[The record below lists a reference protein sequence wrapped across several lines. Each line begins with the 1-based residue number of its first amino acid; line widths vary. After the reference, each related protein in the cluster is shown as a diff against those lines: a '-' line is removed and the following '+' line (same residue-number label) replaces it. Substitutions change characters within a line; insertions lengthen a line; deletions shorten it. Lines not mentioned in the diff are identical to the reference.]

1 MKEMVTTRFAPSPT
15 GNLHIGG
22 CRTLLYNWLFAK
34 KHNGKLILRIE
45 DTDLKRSTDAA
56 IQNILEGI
64 KWLGLNW
71 DDEIAYQSANI
82 NRHREIAFQLL
93 ENGKAYKCYCTEEEL
108 GEMREEAIKKKKSAF
123 YNNKWRDREPNEKDK
138 NIKPVIRI
146 KTPLGGI
153 TEINDSVQGTVR
165 FENED
170 LDDFIIL
177 RSDESPTYLLAS
189 AVDDHDMGVTH
200 IIRGDDHL
208 NNAARQYHIFKA
220 MNWKIPEYT
229 HIPLIHSPD
238 GAKLSKRDGALSVSD
253 YKSEGFLSKAILNYL
268 LRLGWSYGDKE
279 YFSQDEMIEYFD
291 VKNIHKSPARL
302 DHKKLLSINSY
313 YLNTESDSAIIE
325 LISLSKGVEIPI
337 ENQEKIKLIL
347 EHVKTKSKT
356 LNELIELIEY
366 LLIAR
371 PPIIDSVMMELLNP
385 EKIKLLDFFYRD
397 LSSIKDWSIQEIT
410 YLFEKFTNDQNIKL
424 IDIAKPLRVALT
436 GRIVPTGIYELIY
449 ALGKEDTLTRI
460 SQHLYK

>member
-56 IQNILEGI
+56 LQNILEGI

-82 NRHREIAFQLL
+82 NRHREIALQLL

-229 HIPLIHSPD
+229 HIPLIHSSD

-279 YFSQDEMIEYFD
+279 YFSKDEMIKYFD
-291 VKNIHKSPARL
+291 IKNIHKSPARL

-366 LLIAR
+366 LLIVR
-371 PPIIDSVMMELLNP
+371 PPIIDSVMMEHLNS

-424 IDIAKPLRVALT
+424 IDIAKPLRIVLT

>member
-56 IQNILEGI
+56 LQNILEGI

-82 NRHREIAFQLL
+82 NRHREIALQLL

-229 HIPLIHSPD
+229 HIPLIHSSD

-371 PPIIDSVMMELLNP
+371 PPIIDSVMMELLNS

-424 IDIAKPLRVALT
+424 IDIAKPLRIVLT

>member
-229 HIPLIHSPD
+229 HIPLIHSSD

-371 PPIIDSVMMELLNP
+371 PPIIDSVMMELLNS

-424 IDIAKPLRVALT
+424 IDIAKPLRIVLT

>member
-45 DTDLKRSTDAA
+45 DTDLKRSTNAA

-371 PPIIDSVMMELLNP
+371 PPIIDSVMMELLNS

-424 IDIAKPLRVALT
+424 IDIAKPLRIVLT

>member
-1 MKEMVTTRFAPSPT
+1 MVTTRFAPSPT

-56 IQNILEGI
+56 LQNILEGI

-82 NRHREIAFQLL
+82 NRHREIALQLL

-229 HIPLIHSPD
+229 HIPLIHSSD

-279 YFSQDEMIEYFD
+279 YFSEDEMVKYFD

-302 DHKKLLSINSY
+302 DNKKLLSINSY
-313 YLNTESDSAIIE
+313 YLNAENEDTIIE
-325 LISLSKGVEIPI
+325 LISQSKGVEIPI

-371 PPIIDSVMMELLNP
+371 PPIIDNVMMELLNS

-424 IDIAKPLRVALT
+424 IDIAKPLRIVLT

>member
-56 IQNILEGI
+56 LQNILEGI
-64 KWLGLNW
+64 KWLGLDW

-82 NRHREIAFQLL
+82 NRHREIALQLL
-93 ENGKAYKCYCTEEEL
+93 ENGKAYRCYCTEEEL
-108 GEMREEAIKKKKSAF
+108 SEMREESIKKKKSSF
-123 YNNKWRDREPNEKDK
+123 YNNKWRDRDPNEKDK
-138 NIKPVIRI
+138 NIKSVIRI

-153 TEINDSVQGTVR
+153 TEIDDSVQGTVR

-220 MNWKIPEYT
+220 MNWKMPEYT
-229 HIPLIHSPD
+229 HIPLIHSSD
-238 GAKLSKRDGALSVSD
+238 GAKLSKRDGVLSVSD

-371 PPIIDSVMMELLNP
+371 PPIIDSDMMELLNS
-385 EKIKLLDFFYRD
+385 EKIKLLDYFYRD

-424 IDIAKPLRVALT
+424 IDIAKPLRIALT

>member
-56 IQNILEGI
+56 LQNILEGI

-82 NRHREIAFQLL
+82 NRHREIALQLL

-229 HIPLIHSPD
+229 HIPLIHSSD

-302 DHKKLLSINSY
+302 DHKKLLSTLIQK
-313 YLNTESDSAIIE
+313 AI
-325 LISLSKGVEIPI
+325 V
-337 ENQEKIKLIL
+337 Q
-347 EHVKTKSKT
+347 
-356 LNELIELIEY
+356 
-366 LLIAR
+366 
-371 PPIIDSVMMELLNP
+371 
-385 EKIKLLDFFYRD
+385 
-397 LSSIKDWSIQEIT
+397 
-410 YLFEKFTNDQNIKL
+410 
-424 IDIAKPLRVALT
+424 
-436 GRIVPTGIYELIY
+436 
-449 ALGKEDTLTRI
+449 
-460 SQHLYK
+460 

>member
-82 NRHREIAFQLL
+82 NRHREIALQLL

-229 HIPLIHSPD
+229 HIPLIHSSD

-371 PPIIDSVMMELLNP
+371 PPIIDSVMMELLNS

-424 IDIAKPLRVALT
+424 IDIAKPLRIVLT

>member
-56 IQNILEGI
+56 LQNILEGI

-82 NRHREIAFQLL
+82 NRHREIALQLL

-229 HIPLIHSPD
+229 HIPLIHSSD

-279 YFSQDEMIEYFD
+279 YFSKDEMIKYFD

-337 ENQEKIKLIL
+337 VNQEKIKLIL

-366 LLIAR
+366 LLIVR
-371 PPIIDSVMMELLNP
+371 PPIIDSVMMEHLNS

-424 IDIAKPLRVALT
+424 IDIAKPLRIVLT

>member
-1 MKEMVTTRFAPSPT
+1 MVTTRFAPSPT

-229 HIPLIHSPD
+229 HIPLIHSSD

-366 LLIAR
+366 LLIVR
-371 PPIIDSVMMELLNP
+371 PPIIDSVMMEHLNS

-424 IDIAKPLRVALT
+424 IDIAKPLRIVLT

>member
-1 MKEMVTTRFAPSPT
+1 MKEIVITRFAPSPT

-56 IQNILEGI
+56 LQNILEGI
-64 KWLGLNW
+64 NWLGLNW
-71 DDEIAYQSANI
+71 DDEIVYQSENI
-82 NRHREIAFQLL
+82 NRHREIALQLL
-93 ENGKAYKCYCTEEEL
+93 EEGKAYKCYCTEEEL
-108 GEMREEAIKKKKSAF
+108 VKMREEAIKKRKSSF
-123 YNNKWRDREPNEKDK
+123 YNNKWRDRVPNEKDK

-146 KTPLGGI
+146 KTPQSGT
-153 TEINDSVQGTVR
+153 TEINDSVQGAVR

-189 AVDDHDMGVTH
+189 SVDDHDMGVTH

-208 NNAARQYHIFKA
+208 NNAARQHHIFKA

-229 HIPLIHSPD
+229 HIPLIHSSD
-238 GAKLSKRDGALSVSD
+238 GTKLSKRDGAFSVLD

-279 YFSQDEMIEYFD
+279 YFSKDEMIKYFD

-302 DHKKLLSINSY
+302 DNKKLLSINSY
-313 YLNTESDSAIIE
+313 YLNTESDDAIIE
-325 LISLSKGVEIPI
+325 LISQSKGVAIPI
-337 ENQEKIKLIL
+337 EIQEKIKLIL

-366 LLIAR
+366 LLMAH
-371 PPIIDSVMMELLNP
+371 PPIIDSEMMELLNL
-385 EKIKLLDFFYRD
+385 EKIKLLEFFHRD
-397 LSSIKDWSIQEIT
+397 LSSIKDWNIREIT
-410 YLFEKFTNDQNIKL
+410 DLFEKFTNDQNIKL
-424 IDIAKPLRVALT
+424 IDIAKPLRIALT
-436 GRIVPTGIYELIY
+436 GRIVPTSIYDLIY
-449 ALGKEDTLTRI
+449 ALGKEDTLKRI

>member
-1 MKEMVTTRFAPSPT
+1 MKEMVITRFAPSPT

-56 IQNILEGI
+56 LQNILDGI

-71 DDEIAYQSANI
+71 DDEIAYQSDNI
-82 NRHREIAFQLL
+82 NRHREIALQLL
-93 ENGKAYKCYCTEEEL
+93 EEGKAYKCYCTEEEL
-108 GEMREEAIKKKKSAF
+108 IKMREEAIKKKKSSF
-123 YNNKWRDREPNEKDK
+123 YNNKWRDREPNVKDK

-146 KTPLGGI
+146 KTPQGGT
-153 TEINDSVQGTVR
+153 TEINDIVQGAVR

-189 AVDDHDMGVTH
+189 AVDDYDMGVTH

-208 NNAARQYHIFKA
+208 NNAARQYQIFKA

-229 HIPLIHSPD
+229 HIPLIHSSD
-238 GAKLSKRDGALSVSD
+238 GTKLSKRDGALSVSD

-279 YFSQDEMIEYFD
+279 YFLKDEMIKYFD

-302 DHKKLLSINSY
+302 DDKKLLSINSY
-313 YLNTESDSAIIE
+313 YLNAESEDAIIE
-325 LISLSKGVEIPI
+325 LISQSKGVEIPI
-337 ENQEKIKLIL
+337 ESQEKIKLIL

-366 LLIAR
+366 LLMGR
-371 PPIIDSVMMELLNP
+371 PPIIDSDMMEFLNS
-385 EKIKLLDFFYRD
+385 EKIKLLEFFYQD
-397 LSSIKDWSIQEIT
+397 LSLIKDWNIQEIT
-410 YLFEKFTNDQNIKL
+410 SLFDKFTNKQNIKL

-436 GRIVPTGIYELIY
+436 GRVVPTGIYELIY

-460 SQHLYK
+460 SQHLYN

>member
-1 MKEMVTTRFAPSPT
+1 M
-15 GNLHIGG
+15 
-22 CRTLLYNWLFAK
+22 
-34 KHNGKLILRIE
+34 
-45 DTDLKRSTDAA
+45 
-56 IQNILEGI
+56 
-64 KWLGLNW
+64 
-71 DDEIAYQSANI
+71 
-82 NRHREIAFQLL
+82 
-93 ENGKAYKCYCTEEEL
+93 
-108 GEMREEAIKKKKSAF
+108 
-123 YNNKWRDREPNEKDK
+123 
-138 NIKPVIRI
+138 IRI

-153 TEINDSVQGTVR
+153 TEINDSVQGTVH

-177 RSDESPTYLLAS
+177 RSDESPTYLPAS

-220 MNWKIPEYT
+220 MSWKIPEYT
-229 HIPLIHSPD
+229 HIPLIHSSD
-238 GAKLSKRDGALSVSD
+238 GAKLSKRDGALSISD

-279 YFSQDEMIEYFD
+279 YFSKDEMIKYFD

-313 YLNTESDSAIIE
+313 YLNAESDSAIIE
-325 LISLSKGVEIPI
+325 LISLSKGVEFPI
-337 ENQEKIKLIL
+337 VNQEKIKLIL

-366 LLIAR
+366 LLMVR
-371 PPIIDSVMMELLNP
+371 PPIIDSVMMELLNS

-397 LSSIKDWSIQEIT
+397 LSSIKD
-410 YLFEKFTNDQNIKL
+410 
-424 IDIAKPLRVALT
+424 
-436 GRIVPTGIYELIY
+436 
-449 ALGKEDTLTRI
+449 
-460 SQHLYK
+460 

>member
-1 MKEMVTTRFAPSPT
+1 M
-15 GNLHIGG
+15 
-22 CRTLLYNWLFAK
+22 
-34 KHNGKLILRIE
+34 
-45 DTDLKRSTDAA
+45 
-56 IQNILEGI
+56 
-64 KWLGLNW
+64 
-71 DDEIAYQSANI
+71 
-82 NRHREIAFQLL
+82 
-93 ENGKAYKCYCTEEEL
+93 
-108 GEMREEAIKKKKSAF
+108 
-123 YNNKWRDREPNEKDK
+123 
-138 NIKPVIRI
+138 
-146 KTPLGGI
+146 
-153 TEINDSVQGTVR
+153 
-165 FENED
+165 
-170 LDDFIIL
+170 
-177 RSDESPTYLLAS
+177 
-189 AVDDHDMGVTH
+189 
-200 IIRGDDHL
+200 
-208 NNAARQYHIFKA
+208 
-220 MNWKIPEYT
+220 
-229 HIPLIHSPD
+229 
-238 GAKLSKRDGALSVSD
+238 
-253 YKSEGFLSKAILNYL
+253 NYL

-279 YFSQDEMIEYFD
+279 YFSEDEMIKYFD

-313 YLNTESDSAIIE
+313 YLNTESDDAIIE

-366 LLIAR
+366 LLMAR
-371 PPIIDSVMMELLNP
+371 PPIIDSDMMEILNS

>member
-1 MKEMVTTRFAPSPT
+1 MVTTRFAPSPT

-56 IQNILEGI
+56 LQNILEGI

-82 NRHREIAFQLL
+82 NRHREIALQLL

-229 HIPLIHSPD
+229 HIPLIHSSD

-371 PPIIDSVMMELLNP
+371 PPIIDSVMMELLNS

-424 IDIAKPLRVALT
+424 IDIAKPLRIVLT

>member
-56 IQNILEGI
+56 LQNILEGI

-82 NRHREIAFQLL
+82 NRHREIALQLL

-229 HIPLIHSPD
+229 HIPLIHSSD

-279 YFSQDEMIEYFD
+279 YFSKDEMIKYFD

-366 LLIAR
+366 LLIVR
-371 PPIIDSVMMELLNP
+371 PPIIDSVMMELLNS

-424 IDIAKPLRVALT
+424 IDIAKPLRIVLT

>member
-229 HIPLIHSPD
+229 HIPLIHSSD

-366 LLIAR
+366 LLIVR
-371 PPIIDSVMMELLNP
+371 PPIIDSVMMEHLNS

-424 IDIAKPLRVALT
+424 IDIAKPLRIVLT

>member
-56 IQNILEGI
+56 LQNILEGI

-82 NRHREIAFQLL
+82 NRHREIALQLL

-371 PPIIDSVMMELLNP
+371 PPIIDSVMMELLNS

-424 IDIAKPLRVALT
+424 IDIAKPLRIVLT

>member
-1 MKEMVTTRFAPSPT
+1 MVITRFAPSPT

-56 IQNILEGI
+56 LQNILEGI

-82 NRHREIAFQLL
+82 NRHREIALQLL
-93 ENGKAYKCYCTEEEL
+93 EEGKAYKCYCTEEEL
-108 GEMREEAIKKKKSAF
+108 VEMREEAIKKKKSSF

-146 KTPLGGI
+146 KTPQGGI
-153 TEINDSVQGTVR
+153 TVINDSVQGAVR

-189 AVDDHDMGVTH
+189 AVDDHDMGITH

-208 NNAARQYHIFKA
+208 NNAARQHHIFKA
-220 MNWKIPEYT
+220 MSWKIPEYT
-229 HIPLIHSPD
+229 HIPLIHSSD
-238 GAKLSKRDGALSVSD
+238 GTKLSKRDGALSISD

-279 YFSQDEMIEYFD
+279 YFSEDEMIEHFD

-313 YLNTESDSAIIE
+313 YLNTVSDDAIIE

-366 LLIAR
+366 LLVDS
-371 PPIIDSVMMELLNP
+371 PPIIDSDMMELLNS

-424 IDIAKPLRVALT
+424 IDIAKPLRIALT

>member
-56 IQNILEGI
+56 LQNILEGI

-82 NRHREIAFQLL
+82 NRHREIALQLL

-108 GEMREEAIKKKKSAF
+108 VEMREEAIKKKKSAF

-229 HIPLIHSPD
+229 HIPLIHSSD

-371 PPIIDSVMMELLNP
+371 PPIIDSVMMELLNS

-424 IDIAKPLRVALT
+424 IDIAKPLRIVLT

>member
-56 IQNILEGI
+56 LQNILEGI

-82 NRHREIAFQLL
+82 NRHREIALQLL

-108 GEMREEAIKKKKSAF
+108 VEMREEAIKKKKSAF

-229 HIPLIHSPD
+229 HIPLIHSSD

-279 YFSQDEMIEYFD
+279 YFSKDEMIKYFD
-291 VKNIHKSPARL
+291 IKNIHKSPARL

-337 ENQEKIKLIL
+337 VNQEKIKLIL

-366 LLIAR
+366 LLIVR
-371 PPIIDSVMMELLNP
+371 PPIIDSVMMEHLNS

-397 LSSIKDWSIQEIT
+397 LSSIRDWSIQEIT

-424 IDIAKPLRVALT
+424 IDIAKPLRIVLT

>member
-56 IQNILEGI
+56 LQNILEGI

-82 NRHREIAFQLL
+82 NRHREIALQLL
-93 ENGKAYKCYCTEEEL
+93 ENGKAYRCYCTEEEL
-108 GEMREEAIKKKKSAF
+108 SEMREESIKKKKSSF

-153 TEINDSVQGTVR
+153 TEIDDSVQGTVR

-220 MNWKIPEYT
+220 MNWKMPEYT
-229 HIPLIHSPD
+229 HIPLIHSSD
-238 GAKLSKRDGALSVSD
+238 GAKLSKRDGVLSVSD

-371 PPIIDSVMMELLNP
+371 PPIIDSDMMELLNS
-385 EKIKLLDFFYRD
+385 EKIKLLDYFYRD

-424 IDIAKPLRVALT
+424 IDIAKPLRIALT

>member
-1 MKEMVTTRFAPSPT
+1 MVTTRFAPSPT

-229 HIPLIHSPD
+229 HIPLIHSSD

-371 PPIIDSVMMELLNP
+371 PPIIDSVMMELLNS

-424 IDIAKPLRVALT
+424 IDIAKPLRIVLT

>member
-1 MKEMVTTRFAPSPT
+1 
-15 GNLHIGG
+15 
-22 CRTLLYNWLFAK
+22 
-34 KHNGKLILRIE
+34 
-45 DTDLKRSTDAA
+45 
-56 IQNILEGI
+56 
-64 KWLGLNW
+64 
-71 DDEIAYQSANI
+71 
-82 NRHREIAFQLL
+82 
-93 ENGKAYKCYCTEEEL
+93 
-108 GEMREEAIKKKKSAF
+108 
-123 YNNKWRDREPNEKDK
+123 
-138 NIKPVIRI
+138 
-146 KTPLGGI
+146 
-153 TEINDSVQGTVR
+153 
-165 FENED
+165 
-170 LDDFIIL
+170 
-177 RSDESPTYLLAS
+177 
-189 AVDDHDMGVTH
+189 
-200 IIRGDDHL
+200 
-208 NNAARQYHIFKA
+208 

-229 HIPLIHSPD
+229 HIPLIHSSD
-238 GAKLSKRDGALSVSD
+238 GTKLSKRDGALSISD

-279 YFSQDEMIEYFD
+279 YFSKDEMIKYFD
-291 VKNIHKSPARL
+291 IKNIHKSPARL

-325 LISLSKGVEIPI
+325 LISLSKGVEIPVV
-337 ENQEKIKLIL
+337 NQEKIKLIL

-366 LLIAR
+366 LLIVR
-371 PPIIDSVMMELLNP
+371 PPIIDSVMMEHLNP

-424 IDIAKPLRVALT
+424 IDIAKPLRIVLT

>member
-1 MKEMVTTRFAPSPT
+1 MKEMVITRFAPSPT

-56 IQNILEGI
+56 LQNILDGI

-71 DDEIAYQSANI
+71 DDEIAYQSDNI
-82 NRHREIAFQLL
+82 NRHREIAMQLL
-93 ENGKAYKCYCTEEEL
+93 EEGKAYKCYCTEEEL
-108 GEMREEAIKKKKSAF
+108 VKMREEAIKKKKSSF
-123 YNNKWRDREPNEKDK
+123 YNNKWRDREPNVKDK

-146 KTPLGGI
+146 KTPQGGT
-153 TEINDSVQGTVR
+153 TEINDIVQGAVR

-189 AVDDHDMGVTH
+189 AIDDHDMGVTH

-208 NNAARQYHIFKA
+208 NNAARQYQIFKA

-229 HIPLIHSPD
+229 HIPLIHSSD
-238 GAKLSKRDGALSVSD
+238 GTKLSKRDGALSVSD

-279 YFSQDEMIEYFD
+279 YFSKDEMIKYFD

-302 DHKKLLSINSY
+302 DDKKLLSINSY
-313 YLNTESDSAIIE
+313 YLNAESEDTIIE
-325 LISLSKGVEIPI
+325 LISQSKGVEIPI

-366 LLIAR
+366 LLIKH
-371 PPIIDSVMMELLNP
+371 PPIIPSDMMEILNP
-385 EKIKLLDFFYRD
+385 EKIKLLEFFHQD
-397 LSSIKDWSIQEIT
+397 LSSIKAWNIQEIT
-410 YLFEKFTNDQNIKL
+410 YLFDKFTNEQNIKL

-436 GRIVPTGIYELIY
+436 GRIVTTGIYELIY

-460 SQHLYK
+460 SKHLYK

>member
-1 MKEMVTTRFAPSPT
+1 MVTTRFAPSPT

-56 IQNILEGI
+56 LQNILEGI

-82 NRHREIAFQLL
+82 NRHREIALQLL

-371 PPIIDSVMMELLNP
+371 PPIIDSVMMELLNS

-424 IDIAKPLRVALT
+424 IDIAKPLRIVLT